1 MNYIT
6 ISSLFMY
13 VPINDTL
20 FDRFRDEFIL
30 PQIEIL

>member
-1 MNYIT
+1 M

-20 FDRFRDEFIL
+20 VDRFRDKFIL